1 MPRPFL
7 SISLPK
13 LEVARNITCKVSQRS
28 SNLTKKHQA
37 TDKFLELGVQVFTF
51 GVRNNFPQV
60 CFPRVGNWQA
70 ARFFMFV
77 RQFNDFCELLSRIF
91 MNARQYNDFLVFLDT
106 FPTVVKNGTVGSVFS
121 PSSRNCFYNGLW
133 FAQLNRRR
141 GVEIW
146 RALAMLWT
154 LATIVLPR
162 FSENCFYVKTWQ
174 CL

>member
-1 MPRPFL
+1 MFA
-7 SISLPK
+7 S
-13 LEVARNITCKVSQRS
+13 
-28 SNLTKKHQA
+28 
-37 TDKFLELGVQVFTF
+37 

-60 CFPRVGNWQA
+60 CFPRVGNWRV

-91 MNARQYNDFLVFLDT
+91 RNARQRNVFLVFWDT
-106 FPTVVKNGTVGSVFS
+106 FSTVVQNCIVGSVFS
-121 PSSRNCFYNGLW
+121 PSSRNCFYNGLC

-154 LATIVLPR
+154 LTTIGSCSDTFVRVMFLRAKWDMFGMLPLLTSFVLFR
-162 FSENCFYVKTWQ
+162 YLLFFEGSAVC
-174 CL
+174 

>member
-1 MPRPFL
+1 MFA
-7 SISLPK
+7 S
-13 LEVARNITCKVSQRS
+13 
-28 SNLTKKHQA
+28 
-37 TDKFLELGVQVFTF
+37 

-60 CFPRVGNWQA
+60 CFPRVANWRV

-91 MNARQYNDFLVFLDT
+91 RNARQHNDFLVFLDT
-106 FPTVVKNGTVGSVFS
+106 FPTVVQNGIVGSVFS
-121 PSSRNCFYNGLW
+121 PSSRKCFYNGLC

-154 LATIVLPR
+154 LTTIGQNGNRISYRNIAMWYPNSLLQSFLSEVSVLPCT
-162 FSENCFYVKTWQ
+162 FG
-174 CL
+174 

>member
-1 MPRPFL
+1 MFA
-7 SISLPK
+7 S
-13 LEVARNITCKVSQRS
+13 
-28 SNLTKKHQA
+28 
-37 TDKFLELGVQVFTF
+37 

-60 CFPRVGNWQA
+60 CFPRVGNWRM

-91 MNARQYNDFLVFLDT
+91 RNARQRNAFLVFWDT
-106 FPTVVKNGTVGSVFS
+106 FSTVVQNGIVGSVFS
-121 PSSRNCFYNGLW
+121 PSSRNCFYNGLC

-154 LATIVLPR
+154 LTTIIFPWPRSKWPVLYCTLCNGQLHWPGSNSKKS
-162 FSENCFYVKTWQ
+162 FSLAQK
-174 CL
+174 